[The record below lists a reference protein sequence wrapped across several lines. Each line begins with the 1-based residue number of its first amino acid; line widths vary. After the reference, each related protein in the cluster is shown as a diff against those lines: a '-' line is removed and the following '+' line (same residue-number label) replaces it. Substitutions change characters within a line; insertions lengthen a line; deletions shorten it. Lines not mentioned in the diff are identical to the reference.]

1 MDDDFKINTDSGELS
16 NNEGLSIK
24 ERIFFF
30 YYQINKKNEI
40 NELVTSIFIIL
51 ETIQQVSYVF
61 TDPLY
66 DIWKISNKDTG
77 KFIKNVITATRLSQL
92 FRLVK
97 FNTFLYGWISLEI
110 LLFAFIISILLSI
123 QINNMK
129 FTVFRFNIIMG
140 SYSFNL
146 INGFLLVP
154 ILETIL
160 LMIKC
165 ENNRIQITEDGIKCY
180 KSMHI
185 LYFSFSILFSL
196 LFIILVFINEIFNY
210 SPIEKEKEILKI
222 NNNSEII
229 VIFIKIVIIFLYI
242 FNAKD
247 WLFICIGLLGY
258 LKLIKDNFEE
268 ITYNSNKL
276 EFLLCIRNFSI
287 AWAYL
292 MLLLAY
298 ISSSNKFIYFLLFG
312 YPLVIILSVILKN
325 SFDSNKYIGY
335 SPSSKDANEYLRK
348 LFFFIRLVRDKIK
361 SQKSNNVNGMSD
373 VLLKGYIMLH
383 ENNCIDEDCP
393 LKSYLTTNNDN
404 IQRMCLL
411 NYINNIFS
419 AGLRYY
425 PSSYRIKIEY
435 IKFNLSLKFNMNN
448 AKLLI
453 NQIEE
458 SEKSIIEEYVFY
470 IIKENMNTMYVSR
483 LNDRE
488 DDNDVADAEINMKF
502 KRLKFLIEEITKL
515 FNDFW
520 GCLGT
525 NLSSNLNN
533 KIFIL
538 GKKLNTLLKELQTLW
553 DKDLK
558 NIKIEQNTQSIAQ
571 LYAFFLKKILRNK
584 HASEEVLKKIEEES
598 HSNYKKYENQKINLD
613 NLDSIL
619 ENPDVI
625 CFARTNSKGECNI
638 IQCSNSFV
646 HFIGFQKFNLIG
658 KKIEQIMPNIYYE
671 DNAHSK
677 MLVKRLKY
685 AQNYLARD
693 GIYNLDKKQNK
704 IISPKEKNGFI
715 KVCLIRHILYSEDDF
730 GNSFLIKAKFE
741 QRDLKLNYPFYILA
755 KNDFTI
761 DSISSS
767 SLNLGLT
774 QDLIKKHIIDLNIL
788 IRNENFNPI
797 NFNEKIDDFEEEPKP
812 VYWIYPNL
820 IYPKDDNMKNIG
832 EIDIERTIEESKK
845 KKFNLLITK
854 IRYSEDIVFA
864 YLFRFLENKSEKKD
878 KEFIAN
884 QELKIKDEY
893 NIMYDLY
900 NLNYIRTKLVYEKEG
915 TINDELK
922 TINNFQT
929 KLNQITNSFIIPN
942 LVSDDILNT
951 NIKKIKK
958 TKKEESSS
966 EEEEPLKEI
975 NKEQI
980 NKMQTRSTNEIQEY
994 IFSLAFY
1001 GKNISLEKHRP
1012 NKERYP
1018 TGMSAEPL
1026 IKINLMEFKLRI
1038 QKKLKKVKKPYQK
1051 RTSLMVSSMSESET
1065 SNNPISEDENIND
1078 KEDFNNPEIKKEKQ
1092 KEEEISMDPNIYL
1105 NQYVGTKSIKRIQIL
1120 SIYMFLSIIII
1131 LISEFLIT
1139 LSYINQIVD
1148 SLKFGENSYNIID
1161 GIAYSKY
1168 FITEALFLNAF
1179 PDYPHLNGSSKI
1191 DYIHDLM
1198 LELSNYQVSISG
1210 SYSFLS
1216 NTSKIN
1222 YIKNLTEYMNS
1233 ITFNILTISN
1243 GEEHT
1248 EYLNLPSAMGRL
1260 STDIFFV
1267 SIIRDNTNQ
1276 ITMKNKNTYNL
1287 MYNLLNDYYIYWF
1300 EITKCIFDSVY
1311 SFNQIPT
1318 SFYIIFILS
1327 FVLTILNCFLLEKF
1341 LRTII
1346 TEKEKPLELVLT
1358 IKKKVFDS
1366 LKSNSDVFLNNLL
1379 NKIVGN
1385 DDLEQETKSEASLK
1399 IMDNDIVIQ
1408 KLKNKNYYQKG
1419 NGSKAD
1425 FILVYIYY
1433 ILIFVLIE
1441 IFLIIKFFKVKNS
1454 LKVYS
1459 KYSKVLN
1466 STEYCQLDLVLTC
1479 DFVKSYFYD
1488 KSIKILN
1495 RTDTEQIIQ
1504 EKIEQISN
1512 SFAEMILSVY
1522 NNLKFLKKE
1531 YQDYFYIK
1539 LNLNID
1545 NIIQGTDEN
1554 ISSIINS
1561 NVNGLKSILF
1571 RYFEFFRFLW
1581 QYYLFH
1587 PNETSLLYYSKFSLL
1602 NNLLRNSI
1610 RPWFDSIHAQLYSD
1624 YFDYHDGQ
1632 KLFNIYTFIIT
1643 LILLIIYYLFF
1654 WRSFERDLK
1663 EKLINSLELLNLL
1676 PSEIKIKMVD
1686 KLKEEE
1692 ERLQT

>member
-1 MDDDFKINTDSGELS
+1 MDDDYKINTETGELA
-16 NNEGLSIK
+16 NNEGVSIK

-40 NELVTSIFIIL
+40 NELVTSILIVL
-51 ETIQQVSYVF
+51 ETIQQISYVF

-66 DIWKISNKDTG
+66 DIWKISNKDSG
-77 KFIKNVITATRLSQL
+77 KFIKKVITATRLSQL

-97 FNTFLYGWISLEI
+97 FNIFLYSWIALGI

-140 SYSFNL
+140 SYSFNV

-165 ENNRIQITEDGIKCY
+165 ENNRIEITEDGIKCY

-196 LFIILVFINEIFNY
+196 LFIILIFVNELFNF
-210 SPIEKEKEILKI
+210 SPLEKEKEIVKI
-222 NNNSEII
+222 NNSSEILI
-229 VIFIKIVIIFLYI
+229 IFMKIIIIFLYI

-247 WLFICIGLLGY
+247 WIFIVIGLLGY
-258 LKLIKDNFEE
+258 LKLIKENFEE
-268 ITYNSNKL
+268 ITYNSTKL
-276 EFLLCIRNFSI
+276 ELLLCIRNCSI
-287 AWAYL
+287 LWAYL
-292 MLLLAY
+292 MLFLAF
-298 ISSSNKFIYFLLFG
+298 ISSSNKFVYFLVFG
-312 YPLVIILSVILKN
+312 YPLIIILTVTLKN
-325 SFDSNKYIGY
+325 SFDSNKFLGY
-335 SPSSKDANEYLRK
+335 SPSSKDSNEFLRK

-361 SQKSNNVNGMSD
+361 SQKSNIINGMSD
-373 VLLKGYIMLH
+373 VLLKGYIILH

-393 LKSYLTTNNDN
+393 LKSYLTTNNEN

-419 AGLRYY
+419 KGLRYY

-448 AKLLI
+448 AKILI
-453 NQIEE
+453 GQIEE
-458 SEKSIIEEYVFY
+458 SDKTISEEYIFY
-470 IIKENMNTMYVSR
+470 TIKENMNTMYVSN

-488 DDNDVADAEINMKF
+488 DENDVSDGELNMKF
-502 KRLKFLIEEITKL
+502 KRLKNLIEEITKL

-525 NLSSNLNN
+525 NLSMNLNN

-538 GKKLNTLLKELQTLW
+538 GKKLNSLLKEIHTLW

-558 NIKIEQNTQSIAQ
+558 NRKIDPNTQSIAQ

-598 HSNYKKYENQKINLD
+598 HSNYKKYENQKINLE

-625 CFARTNSKGECNI
+625 CFARSNSKGECNI

-693 GIYNLDKKQNK
+693 GIFNLDKKQNK

-741 QRDLKLNYPFYILA
+741 QRDLKSNYPFYILA

-767 SLNLGLT
+767 ALNLGLT

-797 NFNEKIDDFEEEPKP
+797 NFNERIEDFEEEPKP

-832 EIDIERTIEESKK
+832 EIDIENTISESKR
-845 KKFNLLITK
+845 KKFNLMITK
-854 IRYSEDIVFA
+854 IRYSEELVFA
-864 YLFRFLENKSEKKD
+864 YLFRFIEIKLEKND
-878 KEFIAN
+878 KEIIGN
-884 QELKIKDEY
+884 QELKIKDDY

-922 TINNFQT
+922 TIHNFQS
-929 KLNQITNSFIIPN
+929 KLNQINISFISPGSITEDMN
-942 LVSDDILNT
+942 K

-975 NKEQI
+975 SKEII

-1018 TGMSAEPL
+1018 TGMSAEPI
-1026 IKINLMEFKLRI
+1026 IKINLMEFKLRV
-1038 QKKLKKVKKPYQK
+1038 QDKLKKMQKTYQK
-1051 RTSLMVSSMSESET
+1051 RTSLLVSNNSESET
-1065 SNNPISEDENIND
+1065 SNNQISEDENTND
-1078 KEDFNNPEIKKEKQ
+1078 KNDFNTPDIKKEKQ
-1092 KEEEISMDPNIYL
+1092 KEEEISIDPNIYL

-1120 SIYMFLSIIII
+1120 SIYMFISIIII
-1131 LISEFLIT
+1131 LICEFLIT
-1139 LSYINQIVD
+1139 LSYINKIVD
-1148 SLKFGENSYNIID
+1148 SLKFGQNSYKINN
-1161 GIAYSKY
+1161 GIAYTKY
-1168 FITEALFLNAF
+1168 FITEALFLNDF
-1179 PDYPHLNGSSKI
+1179 PDYPHVNGSSKI
-1191 DYIHDLM
+1191 EYIHDLM
-1198 LELSNYQVSISG
+1198 QELSNYQVSISG

-1216 NTSKIN
+1216 NTSKIK
-1222 YIKNLTEYMNS
+1222 YIKNLTEFMNS

-1243 GEEHT
+1243 GEKHT
-1248 EYLNLPSAMGRL
+1248 ENLNLASAMGRL

-1276 ITMKNKNTYNL
+1276 ITMKNKNTYDL
-1287 MYNLLNDYYIYWF
+1287 MVNLLNDYYIYWY
-1300 EITKCIFDSVY
+1300 EITKSIFNSVD

-1327 FVLTILNCFLLEKF
+1327 FVLTILNCFLLQKF
-1341 LRTII
+1341 LRII
-1346 TEKEKPLELVLT
+1346 FIEKEKPLELVLT

-1408 KLKNKNYYQKG
+1408 KLKNKNHYQKG
-1419 NGSKAD
+1419 SGSKAD

-1433 ILIFVLIE
+1433 ILIFVVIE
-1441 IFLIIKFFKVKNS
+1441 IFLIIKFVKVKNS

-1459 KYSKVLN
+1459 KYAKVLN
-1466 STEYCQLDLVLTC
+1466 STEYCQLNLVSTC
-1479 DFVKSYFYD
+1479 DFLKSFFYD

-1495 RTDTEQIIQ
+1495 RTDTEII
-1504 EKIEQISN
+1504 IEETIEEISN
-1512 SFAEMILSVY
+1512 SFGDMILSVY
-1522 NNLKFLKKE
+1522 NNLNYLKKNFE
-1531 YQDYFYIK
+1531 DYFETL
-1539 LNLNID
+1539 LNFNIE
-1545 NIIQGTDEN
+1545 NVLQGNELSISMIIF
-1554 ISSIINS
+1554 SK
-1561 NVNGLKSILF
+1561 VNGLKSIAF
-1571 RYFEFFRFLW
+1571 RYFEIFRFIW
-1581 QYYLFH
+1581 QCYLFN
-1587 PNETSLLYYSKFSLL
+1587 PNENFLYYSKFKPL
-1602 NNLLRNSI
+1602 NNFLRNAI
-1610 RPWFDSIHAQLYSD
+1610 RPWFDTLHSKLYSD

-1632 KLFNIYTFIIT
+1632 KLFNIYAFIII

-1654 WRSFERDLK
+1654 WRNYERDLK

-1676 PSEIKIKMVD
+1676 PSEIKLKMVD

-1692 ERLQT
+1692 DRLQT